1 MHKPLAACIA
11 AALAA
16 APAAAHPQDE
26 DFAPAVP
33 SSRDVAAMA
42 PALDRMVGA
51 LLEVDVGPVMDAADP
66 YARHPGYGVPGRSL
80 GALGRSRDPHFDR
93 RWRDAL
99 YGSTAEI
106 GVMMELFAA
115 AAPALRR
122 SLREVENSIAG
133 AVDDYRARRA
143 DPRAYR
149 DPDDRGYYGDP
160 YGYDDRYYDDW
171 D

>member
-16 APAAAHPQDE
+16 APAVAHPADDE
-26 DFAPAVP
+26 DFARAVP

-66 YARHPGYGVPGRSL
+66 YARHPGYGRPGRSL
-80 GALGRSRDPHFDR
+80 GALGRSRDPYFDR

-106 GVMMELFAA
+106 GVMMESFAA

-143 DPRAYR
+143 DPRG
-149 DPDDRGYYGDP
+149 PYGDP
-160 YGYDDRYYDDW
+160 YYDDDRYYDDW
-171 D
+171 DD

>member
-16 APAAAHPQDE
+16 APATAHPVDE
-26 DFAPAVP
+26 EFARALP

-42 PALDRMVGA
+42 PALDRMMGA
-51 LLEVDVGPVMDAADP
+51 LLDVDVGPMMDAADP

-80 GALGRSRDPHFDR
+80 GALGRSRDPYFDR
-93 RWRDAL
+93 RWRGAL
-99 YGSTAEI
+99 YGSTAEL
-106 GVMMELFAA
+106 GLMMDSLAA

-133 AVDDYRARRA
+133 AVGEYRARRA
-143 DPRAYR
+143 DPRG
-149 DPDDRGYYGDP
+149 PYGDP
-160 YGYDDRYYDDW
+160 YDHDDRDYDDW
-171 D
+171 GDWDD